1 LTGHINFGAG
11 LGFWHFKPGSLA
23 RGIVVRRR
31 VKIKNF
37 ICGNYYSDFE
47 DLLLFKGIDIKK
59 ERKIIFLF
67 R

>member
-1 LTGHINFGAG
+1 MQ
-11 LGFWHFKPGSLA
+11 
-23 RGIVVRRR
+23 RIVVRRR

-37 ICGNYYSDFE
+37 IWGNYYSDFE

-59 ERKIIFLF
+59 EKKIIFLF